1 MTVQEITDLV
11 IKKAEGQGPL
21 GKTVKFQ
28 FDEGLVHLDGS
39 GETNIVTNEDKE
51 ADATVKVS
59 LEDFNNLLTG
69 DLNPMTAFMSG
80 KIKVDGDMGVAMK
93 LQKLF

>member
-1 MTVQEITDLV
+1 MTVQEVTDLV
-11 IKKAEGQGPL
+11 IKKAEEQGPL

-39 GETNIVTNEDKE
+39 GETNVISNDDKD
-51 ADATVKVS
+51 ADATVKVT
-59 LEDFNNLLTG
+59 LEDFANLLSG

>member
-1 MTVQEITDLV
+1 MNIQDITDLV
-11 IKKAEGQGPL
+11 VKKASDTDPL
-21 GKTVKFQ
+21 GKAVKF
-28 FDEGLVHLDGS
+28 HLGDDLLHIDGTGDS
-39 GETNIVTNEDKE
+39 NVVSNEDKD

-59 LEDFNNLLTG
+59 AEDFANLLSG